1 MSTGYTSL
9 TTLQLCLDC
18 SRVIIKGNLFIDH
31 WPHWKIF
38 CIVRMLVFQSYFYLN
53 KKSFCSS
60 SRRLIDSADSANW
73 FQVPLMFVYR
83 SRSTIVLIDV
93 GFEFFPILILLILG
107 FVFFFGFLGRK
118 SSLLIELL
126 KIFFYISLVMIKNL

>member
-31 WPHWKIF
+31 WQHWKIF
-38 CIVRMLVFQSYFYLN
+38 CIVRMLVFQSYFCLN

-60 SRRLIDSADSANW
+60 RLIDSADSANW

-93 GFEFFPILILLILG
+93 GFEFFPILKLLILG
-107 FVFFFGFLGRK
+107 GGGGLMFWFFWGGGLLCGSNYLKYFFL
-118 SSLLIELL
+118 
-126 KIFFYISLVMIKNL
+126 Y

>member
-31 WPHWKIF
+31 SPHWKIF
-38 CIVRMLVFQSYFYLN
+38 CIVRMLVFQSFFCLN
-53 KKSFCSS
+53 RKCFCSS

-93 GFEFFPILILLILG
+93 GFEFFPILKLG
-107 FVFFFGFLGRK
+107 GLMFWFFGGGGLLCGSNYLKYFFL
-118 SSLLIELL
+118 
-126 KIFFYISLVMIKNL
+126 Y

>member
-38 CIVRMLVFQSYFYLN
+38 CIVRMLVFQSYFCLN

-60 SRRLIDSADSANW
+60 RLIDSADSANW
-73 FQVPLMFVYR
+73 FQVPLMFVYS
-83 SRSTIVLIDV
+83 SRSTMVLIDV

-107 FVFFFGFLGRK
+107 VFGGFFVFWGG
-118 SSLLIELL
+118 SLLC
-126 KIFFYISLVMIKNL
+126 

>member
-31 WPHWKIF
+31 SPHWKIF
-38 CIVRMLVFQSYFYLN
+38 CIVRMLVFQSYFCLN

-60 SRRLIDSADSANW
+60 RLIDSADSANW
-73 FQVPLMFVYR
+73 FQVPLMFVYS
-83 SRSTIVLIDV
+83 SRSTMVLIDV
-93 GFEFFPILILLILG
+93 GFEFFPILILLIFG
-107 FVFFFGFLGRK
+107 GWVGCCFGFLCG
-118 SSLLIELL
+118 SNYL
-126 KIFFYISLVMIKNL
+126 KYFFLY